1 MTRIFRLYDRTVALV
16 ASRLPESL
24 MLLFMRVVLAGIF
37 WRSGQTKIA
46 EGTWF
51 TISDSAYALFETE
64 YSGVPLPSHFAAV
77 MATVSE
83 HLFPILLVFGL
94 LTRFAAL
101 GLLGMTLVIQIFVYP
116 DAWWTEHSLWIA
128 MQLALIVRGAGL
140 FSLDALLGRVCRPAS
155 GRGAAA

>member
-1 MTRIFRLYDRTVALV
+1 MKRIVEHYDRMVALV
-16 ASRLPESL
+16 STRVPESL

-51 TISDSAYALFETE
+51 TISDSAYTLFETE
-64 YSGVPLPSHFAAV
+64 YSGVPLPPHFAAV
-77 MATVSE
+77 MAAGAE
-83 HLFPILLVFGL
+83 HIFPILLVLGL
-94 LTRFAAL
+94 FTRGAAL

-116 DAWWTEHSLWIA
+116 DAWWTEHSLWVA

-140 FSLDALLGRVCRPAS
+140 ISLDQLLAGRRRV
-155 GRGAAA
+155 

>member
-1 MTRIFRLYDRTVALV
+1 MTRIFDLYHRAIAFVAGKV
-16 ASRLPESL
+16 PESL

-51 TISDSAYALFETE
+51 SISDSAYALFETE
-64 YSGVPLPSHFAAV
+64 YSGVPLPSHLATV

-83 HLFPILLVFGL
+83 HLFPFLLVLGL
-94 LTRFAAL
+94 FTRFGAL
-101 GLLGMTLVIQIFVYP
+101 ALLGMTMVIQVFVYP
-116 DAWWTEHSLWIA
+116 DAFWTEHSLWMA

-140 FSLDALLGRVCRPAS
+140 FSLDALLTRGRAV
-155 GRGAAA
+155 

>member
-1 MTRIFRLYDRTVALV
+1 MTRIFDLYDRAIALV
-16 ASRLPESL
+16 AGKVPESL

-51 TISDSAYALFETE
+51 SISDSAYALFETE
-64 YSGVPLPSHFAAV
+64 YSGVPLPSHLATV

-83 HLFPILLVFGL
+83 HLFPILLVLGL
-94 LTRFAAL
+94 FTRFGAL
-101 GLLGMTLVIQIFVYP
+101 ALLGMTMVIQVFVYP
-116 DAWWTEHSLWIA
+116 DAFWTEHSLWMA

-140 FSLDALLGRVCRPAS
+140 FSLDALLTRGR
-155 GRGAAA
+155 AA